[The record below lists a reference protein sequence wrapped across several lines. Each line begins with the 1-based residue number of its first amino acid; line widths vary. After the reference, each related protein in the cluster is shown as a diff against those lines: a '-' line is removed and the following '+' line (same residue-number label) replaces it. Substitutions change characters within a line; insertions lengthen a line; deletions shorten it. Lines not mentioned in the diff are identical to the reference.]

1 MLWLAVAQAETAE
14 KFGCSSGSVSTWAKQ
29 AGADKGAHSEHGTHK
44 AGEIVE
50 TEHAAILIERGF
62 AEPA

>member
-1 MLWLAVAQAETAE
+1 MSKPKKPDDGAADAPE
-14 KFGCSSGSVSTWAKQ
+14 KPALTPVKWTQ

-50 TEHAAILIERGF
+50 TEHAAVLIERGF